1 MRQLRSRQSH
11 SKPLDLDEDLFNR
24 EVEVVLENR
33 STLRGKVLASSSYWL
48 KLEVNKG
55 QIYINK
61 PFIVCIKTLE
71 NRGDLTP

>member
-55 QIYINK
+55 QIYVNK
-61 PFIVCIKTLE
+61 PFIVYIK
-71 NRGDLTP
+71 NA